1 LPPQPLCLAS
11 LPTNQRAS
19 SPSLCPCLSS
29 RSARRLPLILPKKSR
44 TATIPFRITS
54 FADPHHLTPIESYS
68 YKNRGRGWGHSL
80 QARFPNAFLHSAT
93 VNSNRIR
100 SSAKRARNPF
110 RIRSFRTQDLNPFRM
125 RSSKKTGGGALILN
139 QISDEEICPDEQSEE
154 GPLPKSGEG
163 FLSRA
168 TIGSEG
174 SLQSPDDQRFLYLE
188 CFYGTIR
195 MRARPTHPPKS
206 SSDFNKLDGTIRWA
220 ARHTRT

>member
-80 QARFPNAFLHSAT
+80 PPRFPNPFLHSAA

-110 RIRSFRTQDLNPFRM
+110 RMRSFKTQDLKPFRM
-125 RSSKKTGGGALILN
+125 CSSKKTGGTRVLIIN
-139 QISDEEICPDEQSEE
+139 QISDEEICPDERSEE

-163 FLSRA
+163 SLSRA
-168 TIGSEG
+168 TIGS
-174 SLQSPDDQRFLYLE
+174 
-188 CFYGTIR
+188 
-195 MRARPTHPPKS
+195 
-206 SSDFNKLDGTIRWA
+206 
-220 ARHTRT
+220 